1 MTVKSSI
8 SLTDQQDAFARRLVA
23 EGRYSSLSAVIQQ
36 GLELLRR
43 DFEATDAL
51 RALLEQRQKEPSI
64 AFEELER
71 RVKAE
76 LAEDR
81 GDFDLDA

>member
-64 AFEELER
+64 PFEEIQR

-76 LAEDR
+76 LSEDR
-81 GDFDLDA
+81 GDLDLDA

>member
-51 RALLEQRQKEPSI
+51 RALLEQRQKESSI
-64 AFEELER
+64 PFAELER

>member
-64 AFEELER
+64 PFEEIQR
-71 RVKAE
+71 RVEAE
-76 LAEDR
+76 LSEDR
-81 GDFDLDA
+81 GDLDLDA

>member
-51 RALLEQRQKEPSI
+51 RALLEQRRKEPSMS
-64 AFEELER
+64 FEELER
-71 RVKAE
+71 LVKDD
-76 LAEDR
+76 LAKDR
-81 GDFDLDA
+81 GDLGLDA

>member
-64 AFEELER
+64 PFEELER

-76 LAEDR
+76 LAKDR
-81 GDFDLDA
+81 DGFGLDA